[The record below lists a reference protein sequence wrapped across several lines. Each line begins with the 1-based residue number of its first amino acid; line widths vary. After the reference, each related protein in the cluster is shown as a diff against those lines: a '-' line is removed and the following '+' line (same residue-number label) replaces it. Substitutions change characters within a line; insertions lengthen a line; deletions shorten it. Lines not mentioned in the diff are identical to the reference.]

1 MRIIKIFLQIRKVI
15 AVSEKIYYYQNLSL
29 PENLDSLDVL
39 VWGIYAGIVIGAT
52 VATLD
57 KLYCGRMVKALI
69 EKRAQTSET
78 AVTLNALDIKG
89 KWYLRR
95 ALREGKP
102 LRKML
107 GNGVIEDKKK
117 TAEIPFFLPEENR
130 IKAETRYENGRRPI
144 FTLILAIFAMLAV
157 VFFVLFAVP
166 ELLTML
172 DNLVGMVKNG

>member
-1 MRIIKIFLQIRKVI
+1 M
-15 AVSEKIYYYQNLSL
+15 SEKIYYYQNLSL
-29 PENLDSLDVL
+29 PENQDSLDVL
-39 VWGIYAGIVIGAT
+39 VWGMYIGIVIGAT

-57 KLYCGRMVKALI
+57 KLYCGRMVKALTA
-69 EKRAQTSET
+69 KGATTPET
-78 AVTLNALDIKG
+78 AVTLGELDIRG

-107 GNGVIEDKKK
+107 GNGEIRDKKK
-117 TAEIPFFLPEENR
+117 TEEIPFYLPEENR

-144 FTLILAIFAMLAV
+144 FTLVLSILAMLAV
-157 VFFVLFAVP
+157 VYFVLFAVP

-172 DNLVGMVKNG
+172 DNLVGMLKG

>member
-1 MRIIKIFLQIRKVI
+1 MSDKL
-15 AVSEKIYYYQNLSL
+15 YYYQNLSL

-52 VATLD
+52 VATID
-57 KLYCGRMVKALI
+57 KLYCGRMVKALV
-69 EKRAQTSET
+69 EKNAQTPET
-78 AVTLNALDIKG
+78 AVTLDTLDIKG

-95 ALREGKP
+95 ALKEGKP

-107 GNGVIEDKKK
+107 GVGDESGDKKK
-117 TAEIPFFLPEENR
+117 PEEIPFYLPEENR

-144 FTLILAIFAMLAV
+144 FTLVVALLAMLAV

-172 DNLVGMVKNG
+172 DNFVGMIKG